1 MMLSLRTSLM
11 SRLLGG
17 ALLTLPLVACETE
30 PPAESP
36 TPEASPTP
44 IPATPTA
51 VPNLAGEYKTTSF
64 LIAPPGTGFDLDGN
78 GTLDNNLPSVFDT
91 LNTQLYSSIY
101 DAILEA
107 NGGNTTQAQ
116 ALTDQIWTALEEAG
130 LVLDVDTLNTN
141 LTAAIN
147 SDALIYLET
156 LTGPPDEA
164 VLTWFNGLK
173 NGAGAYVTDISVG
186 TQTGSVDLDAG
197 KGTFGPGS
205 FTYVLGG
212 SLSLEVTGTLA
223 SCDYTITGNSTA
235 LTAGLLGGA
244 ILQSEVE
251 ALLRNAIPDSNQ
263 IPEDEIVTA
272 ALEAIT
278 PFMDLTINGEAA
290 FSVAFNFSTAS
301 IDIGDK

>member
-1 MMLSLRTSLM
+1 MRSLRSFPL

-17 ALLTLPLVACETE
+17 ALLTLPLVACEAE
-30 PPAESP
+30 PPEESP
-36 TPEASPTP
+36 TPEVSPTP
-44 IPATPTA
+44 VPATPTA
-51 VPNLAGEYKTTSF
+51 IPTLAGEYKTTSF

-91 LNTQLYSSIY
+91 LNTQLYASIY

-107 NGGNTTQAQ
+107 NGGNVTQAQ
-116 ALTDQIWTALEEAG
+116 TLTDQIWNALEEAG

-156 LTGPPDEA
+156 LTGTPDEA
-164 VLTWFNGLK
+164 VLTWYNGLK
-173 NGAGAYVTDISVG
+173 NGAGAYVTDLSVG
-186 TQTGSVDLDAG
+186 TQSGAVDFAAG
-197 KGTFGPGS
+197 KAEFGPGS

-212 SLSLEVTGTLA
+212 SLSLDVTGTLA
-223 SCDYTITGNSTA
+223 TCDYTITGSTTA

-263 IPEDEIVTA
+263 IPEDEIVLA
-272 ALEAIT
+272 ALEAIA

-290 FSVAFNFSTAS
+290 FSVAFSFSTAS
-301 IDIGDK
+301 VDIGDK